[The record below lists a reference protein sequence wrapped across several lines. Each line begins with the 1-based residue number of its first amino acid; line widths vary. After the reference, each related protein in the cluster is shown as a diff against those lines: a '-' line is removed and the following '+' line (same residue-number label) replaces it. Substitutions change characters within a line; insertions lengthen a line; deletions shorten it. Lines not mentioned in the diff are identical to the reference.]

1 MNLTR
6 FYRISAI
13 VIVVQ
18 LLVAAWGF
26 ANVGFT
32 ADAPIHWGP
41 TGEIDGYAPAWL
53 AFLMTPALTAGV
65 VGLLALVPRIEPRR
79 ENLRRSADAYRTT
92 GIALS
97 LFFGV
102 VQVGIVVAGV
112 TGSFPMALVLGIGIG
127 VLFAVMGNV
136 LTTVRPNFM
145 FGVRTPWT
153 LTSDLAWDRTHR
165 LIGRLFVV
173 LGIAL
178 VVLSLVG
185 RLELVI
191 GVMLG
196 GIVAVLVV
204 GFWYS
209 YRVWRD
215 DPDKRP
221 SGGAVA

>member
-6 FYRISAI
+6 FYRISAV
-13 VIVVQ
+13 VIVAQ

-26 ANVGFT
+26 ANVGLT

-41 TGEIDGYAPAWL
+41 SGEIDGYAPAWI
-53 AFLMTPALTAGV
+53 AFLMTPVLTAGV
-65 VGLLALVPRIEPRR
+65 VGLMALVPRIEPRR

-92 GIALS
+92 AIALA

-112 TGSFPMALVLGIGIG
+112 TGSFPMATVLGFGIG

-136 LTTVRPNFM
+136 MTTVRPNFM

-153 LTSDLAWDRTHR
+153 LASDLSWDRTHR
-165 LIGRLFVV
+165 LIGRLFVA
-173 LGIAL
+173 LGITL
-178 VVLSLVG
+178 VVLSLLG

-191 GVMLG
+191 GVMLA
-196 GIVAVLVV
+196 GILGVLVLA
-204 GFWYS
+204 FWYS
-209 YRVWRD
+209 YRVWRE

-221 SGGAVA
+221 SGGAPA